1 MAAGDRQERLEREA
15 HEWLA
20 RLTSGRAT
28 AADAEA
34 LRRWCAR
41 STAHAEALAEAT
53 LLWESLAPAAREVAH
68 RSLDAASA
76 TPPPRLARRAVLGG
90 GLAAAAASAGYAL
103 LRPPF
108 ELWPSIFDLAADYRT
123 GTGER
128 REIAL
133 AGGVSVELNTRT
145 SLNIRSAANQGQHIE
160 LVSGEAAVATGG
172 VLANPL
178 VVAAAG
184 GRVIASDAKFD
195 LRCDGGVASVACLQ
209 GAVNIEYQGGVAALA
224 AREQLVYG
232 NGRLGSTAA
241 IDPTTVT
248 AWREGRLV
256 FHGVP
261 LARVIEEV
269 NRYRSGRII
278 LMNSALGRR
287 TVDATFPID
296 RTDEVVSLVRQ
307 AYGADVTT
315 LPGGVVILS

>member
-1 MAAGDRQERLEREA
+1 MAAGDGQRQLEREA

-34 LRRWCAR
+34 LRHWCER
-41 STAHAEALAEAT
+41 SSAHAEALAEAT
-53 LLWESLAPAAREVAH
+53 LLWESLAPAAREVAS
-68 RSLDAASA
+68 RSHDAVPAKPPA
-76 TPPPRLARRAVLGG
+76 TLGRRAVLAG
-90 GLAAAAASAGYAL
+90 GLAAAAASAVYAM

-123 GTGER
+123 GIGER
-128 REIAL
+128 RQIAL
-133 AGGVSVELNTRT
+133 EGGVSVELNTRT
-145 SLNIRSAANQGQHIE
+145 SLNIRAAANASQHIE

-195 LRCDGGVASVACLQ
+195 LRCDGAVASVACLQ

-224 AREQLVYG
+224 AREQLAYG

-241 IDPTTVT
+241 VDPATVT
-248 AWREGRLV
+248 SWREGRLV

-278 LMNSALGRR
+278 LLNSALGRR
-287 TVDATFPID
+287 TVDATFPTD
-296 RTDEVVSLVRQ
+296 RTDDVVTLVRR
-307 AYGADVTT
+307 AYGAEVTT
-315 LPGGVVILS
+315 LPGGVVIVS

>member
-1 MAAGDRQERLEREA
+1 MAAGDRQRQLEREA

-28 AADAEA
+28 AVDAEA
-34 LRRWCAR
+34 LRRWCER
-41 STAHAEALAEAT
+41 SNAHAEALAEAT
-53 LLWESLAPAAREVAH
+53 LLWESLAPAAREVAN
-68 RSLDAASA
+68 RSVDAMLAKPPA
-76 TPPPRLARRAVLGG
+76 TLARRAVLAG
-90 GLAAAAASAGYAL
+90 GLAAATAAAVYGL
-103 LRPPF
+103 LRPPL

-128 REIAL
+128 RQIAL
-133 AGGVSVELNTRT
+133 EGGVSVELNTRT
-145 SLNIRSAANQGQHIE
+145 SLNIRAANDSRHIE

-172 VLANPL
+172 VLATPL
-178 VVAAAG
+178 VVSAAG

-195 LRCDGGVASVACLQ
+195 LRCDGGLASVACLQ
-209 GAVNIEYQGGVAALA
+209 GALKIEYQGGVAALA
-224 AREQLVYG
+224 ARERLSYG

-241 IDPTTVT
+241 VDPATVT
-248 AWREGRLV
+248 SWREGRLV

-261 LARVIEEV
+261 LVRVIEEV
-269 NRYRSGRII
+269 NRYRPGRII

-296 RTDEVVSLVRQ
+296 RTDDVVSLVRR
-307 AYGADVTT
+307 AYGAEVTT